1 MNSKLKLKN
10 PVILIH
16 GYNDTARKMR
26 HIAKN
31 LRDDGWLVYAVTLT
45 PSSGKIGIDELAL
58 QLDNFIRNNIQSTG
72 KFDIVGFSM
81 GGLIGRYYIQQLGG
95 NEKVERF
102 ITVSTPHHGTLMAY
116 LSRNK
121 AAKQMRIHS
130 VFLDNLNKYPE
141 SLKLLKLTSIW
152 TFFDLMI
159 IPASSCRINIG
170 NDINLGYMLHWFM
183 PHYSICCQVI
193 NNELLK

>member
-1 MNSKLKLKN
+1 MNSKIKN

-31 LRDDGWLVYAVTLT
+31 LRDDGWLVYPVTLT

-58 QLDNFIRNNIQSTG
+58 QLDNFIRDNIQSSQ
-72 KFDIVGFSM
+72 KIDIVGFSM
-81 GGLIGRYYIQQLGG
+81 GGLIGRYYVQKLIGH
-95 NEKVERF
+95 EKVERL
-102 ITVSTPHHGTLMAY
+102 ITVSTPHNGTLMAY
-116 LSRNK
+116 LSRNI
-121 AAKQMRIHS
+121 ASKQMRIHS
-130 VFLDNLNKYPE
+130 VFLDNLNKYPD

-159 IPASSCRINIG
+159 IPASSCRLNIGNNINIG
-170 NDINLGYMLHWFM
+170 YMIHWFM
-183 PHYSICCQVI
+183 PHYSKCWKVI
-193 NNELLK
+193 NIALLK